1 MGLAFIPG
9 YNAYDLARRYAAKYS
24 VDEQKALRIQFHC
37 GTTCFNYVNSE
48 TPHLNVQSVHLTLVL
63 LAQTWLTL
71 SSLTSLK
78 LNTAPCSRGMWG
90 TTLEASVRSP
100 PRTTRRRLRW

>member
-48 TPHLNVQSVHLTLVL
+48 TP
-63 LAQTWLTL
+63 
-71 SSLTSLK
+71 
-78 LNTAPCSRGMWG
+78 
-90 TTLEASVRSP
+90 
-100 PRTTRRRLRW
+100 